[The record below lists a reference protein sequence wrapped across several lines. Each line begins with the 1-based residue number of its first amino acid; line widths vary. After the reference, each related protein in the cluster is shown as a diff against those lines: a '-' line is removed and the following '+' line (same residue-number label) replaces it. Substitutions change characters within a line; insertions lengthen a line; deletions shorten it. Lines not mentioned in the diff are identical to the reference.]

1 MIETFSRTIGGRE
14 LSMEVGR
21 VAGQANGAVVV
32 RYGDSMILVTAVM
45 GPPREGTDFFPL
57 TVDYEE
63 RLYAAGKIPG
73 SFFRREGR
81 PSSQAIITCRLT
93 DRPLR
98 PLFPKGMRDEV
109 QVIGTVLSA
118 DQENDPDILMI
129 AGASA
134 ALTISNI
141 PFEGPI
147 AATRMG
153 YVNGEFIIN
162 PTFAQLNDSELDLVV
177 AGSREAIVMV
187 EAGASEMDEPLLLEA
202 LSIGQ
207 DTNADLIALQ
217 QEMAER
223 IGKAK
228 AEPHIAS
235 LPEETLAAVREFV
248 QAQDWDLIGAARNE
262 RDAVVGEREQELIEA
277 LGDGH
282 EEGHIKSALR
292 DVMKA
297 SVRSGILEEGKR
309 ADGRASDEIRPIS
322 CEIGLLP
329 RTHGS
334 GLFTRGET
342 QVLAITTL
350 GSVGDRQRMDTIEPE
365 ESKRFLHHYN
375 FPPFSVGEARFLRG
389 PSRRDI
395 GHGALAERALFPII
409 PDEEEFPYT
418 IRLVS
423 EVLSSNGSTSM
434 ASVCGSTLSL
444 MDAGVPISAAVA
456 GIAMGLIKGDDNYR
470 ILTDIAGLED
480 AMGDMDFK
488 VAGTEKGV
496 TALQMDI
503 KIKGLTFEI
512 LKEALAQAR
521 EARLYILGKIQDTI
535 AAPRAELSPYA
546 PRMYRM
552 TIPHE
557 KIGIVIGPGGRMIR
571 SIIEETGCTIDI
583 EDDGTVFIGSPNE
596 EQASKAMSAIEDL
609 VKDVELGETYNG
621 KVSRLTSFGAF
632 VEILPG
638 KDGLVRLPDLSETP
652 VRRPEDVVN
661 IGDEI
666 MVMVI
671 EIDDLG
677 RVNLSRRAVLEG
689 LTLEQAR
696 EASREGQMASV
707 GDRGDRGGERDR
719 RPRGGGGY
727 GGGGGRGGGGGG
739 GGFGGRSGGGGGGG
753 NNRPRGGGGGGGGG
767 GGYRGGGGGGGGPR
781 RSGPPGGGY
790 GGRSGSG
797 GPGPGGTS
805 FRREPGDPPPPPPS
819 PPERRW

>member
-1 MIETFSRTIGGRE
+1 
-14 LSMEVGR
+14 MEVGR

-32 RYGDSMILVTAVM
+32 RYGDSMVLVTAVM
-45 GPPREGTDFFPL
+45 GPPREGGDFFPL

-81 PSSQAIITCRLT
+81 PSSQAILTCRLT

-98 PLFPKGMRDEV
+98 PLFPKGMRNEL
-109 QVIGTVLSA
+109 QIIGTVLSA
-118 DQENDPDILMI
+118 DQENDPDMLMI

-134 ALTISNI
+134 ALTISDI
-141 PFEGPI
+141 PFDGPI
-147 AATRMG
+147 AATRIG
-153 YVNGEFIIN
+153 FVNDEFVIN
-162 PTFAQLNDSELDLVV
+162 PTFAELNDSRLDLVV

-202 LSIGQ
+202 LRIGQ
-207 DTNADLIALQ
+207 DINADLIGLQ
-217 QEMAER
+217 EEMAER
-223 IGKAK
+223 IGKPK
-228 AEPHIAS
+228 AEVATVTV
-235 LPEETLAAVREFV
+235 PEEALSDVRGYI
-248 QAQDWDLIGAARNE
+248 DGKGWDLLGTARNE
-262 RDAVVGEREQELIEA
+262 RDEVTGEREKELIEA
-277 LGDGH
+277 FGEKY
-282 EEGHIKSALR
+282 EEGQIKTALR
-292 DVMKA
+292 DVMKSA
-297 SVRSGILEEGKR
+297 VRSGILEEGKR
-309 ADGRASDEIRPIS
+309 ADGRATDEIRSIE
-322 CEIGLLP
+322 CEVGLLP

-342 QVLAITTL
+342 QVLAIATL
-350 GSVGDRQRMDTIEPE
+350 GSVGDQQKLDTIEPE
-365 ESKRFLHHYN
+365 ERKRFLHHYN

-395 GHGALAERALFPII
+395 GHGALAERALFPVV

-444 MDAGVPISAAVA
+444 MDAGVPISAPVA
-456 GIAMGLIKGDDNYR
+456 GIAMGLIKDGDNYR
-470 ILTDIAGLED
+470 VLTDIAGLED

-512 LKEALAQAR
+512 MEAALNQAR
-521 EARLYILGKIQDTI
+521 DARLFILGKIQDTI

-609 VKDVELGETYNG
+609 VKDVELGEIYTG

-638 KDGLVRLPDLSETP
+638 KDGLVRLPDLSDTP
-652 VRRPEDVVN
+652 VRRPEDVVSL
-661 IGDEI
+661 GDEV

-677 RVNLSRRAVLEG
+677 RTNLSRRAVLEG

-696 EASREGQMASV
+696 EASREAQMASV
-707 GDRGDRGGERDR
+707 SGRGDRGDRGGDRDR
-719 RPRGGGGY
+719 RPRGDY
-727 GGGGGRGGGGGG
+727 GGGRGGGGGG
-739 GGFGGRSGGGGGGG
+739 YGRRGGGGGGGG
-753 NNRPRGGGGGGGGG
+753 NSRPRGGGGGGG

-781 RSGPPGGGY
+781 RGGPGGGGY
-790 GGRSGSG
+790 GRSGGG
-797 GPGPGGTS
+797 GPGAGGGSS
-805 FRREPGDPPPPPPS
+805 FRRDPGDPPPPPPS